1 MVEKNLTSELI
12 QEGARVLKGL
22 DDAGV
27 APEAALWFYFS
38 DVSTW
43 RFVVAHRKV
52 GADGPRTL
60 YRAVQKTLQK
70 LRNEVTHMAL
80 HDVTVARPEGPPIA
94 QLSKTLATTAGP
106 NGVRFTRNVVD
117 GTLVED
123 AYIYR
128 LKGAA

>member
-27 APEAALWFYFS
+27 APDAALWFYFS
-38 DVSTW
+38 DVSAW
-43 RFVVAHRKV
+43 RFVVAHTKV
-52 GADGPRTL
+52 GADGPRAL

-70 LRNEVTHMAL
+70 LRNEVTHMGL
-80 HDVTVARPEGPPIA
+80 HDVTVAKPEGPLIA
-94 QLSKTLATTAGP
+94 QLSKTVATSAGP
-106 NGVRFTRNVVD
+106 NGIRSSRNVVN
-117 GTLVED
+117 GTRVED

>member
-12 QEGARVLKGL
+12 REGARVLKGL

-27 APEAALWFYFS
+27 PPDAALWFYFPDAS
-38 DVSTW
+38 VW

-52 GADGPRTL
+52 GADGPRAL

-70 LRNEVTHMAL
+70 LRDEVTHMGL
-80 HDVTVARPEGPPIA
+80 HDVTVANTGGPLITD
-94 QLSKTLATTAGP
+94 LSKTVATGAGP
-106 NGVRFTRNVVD
+106 NGVRLTRNVVN
-117 GTLVED
+117 GTFVED

-128 LKGAA
+128 LKRAA

>member
-12 QEGARVLKGL
+12 REGARLLKGL

-27 APEAALWFYFS
+27 APDAALWFYFS
-38 DVSTW
+38 DVSAW
-43 RFVVAHRKV
+43 RFVVAHTKV
-52 GADGPRTL
+52 GADGPRAL

-70 LRNEVTHMAL
+70 LRNEVTHMGL
-80 HDVTVARPEGPPIA
+80 HDVTVAKPEGPLIA
-94 QLSKTLATTAGP
+94 QLSKSVSTTAGP
-106 NGVRFTRNVVD
+106 NGVRSTRNVAN